1 MNHDITTAACATA
14 AANQGRPIA
23 IFVHVHFRDVWDEIA
38 SWIAQTIR
46 RPFHLILTTSH
57 TDGGL
62 RMPEGPL
69 LVSQTV
75 IVTANRG
82 RDVRPFLEALR
93 TPVDYEIGLKLHTKR
108 STHRLEGG
116 DWGRTLVQALL
127 PGPEDVDRLV
137 ERMSEDRRLA
147 IVAPDGMLVSLDRW
161 MGSNR
166 GMMRKAMARLSLG
179 ALESAPHPLVFCA
192 GSMFW
197 FRREALAPFRDNDLD
212 DLFAAEAGQ
221 VDGTMAHALERLFA
235 PVRPLAR
242 NVADPI
248 TTDGRPAYPLPA
260 PAAPL
265 GAMGVAGPGGTRGIR
280 RPADRVA
287 SVGAKPVAPL
297 TRRRVLGCS
306 VGVYRAARL
315 PGTINPDSH
324 CP

>member
-93 TPVDYEIGLKLHTKR
+93 TPIDYEIGLKLHTKR

-147 IVAPDGMLVSLDRW
+147 MVAPDGMLVSLDRW

-166 GMMRKAMARLSLG
+166 GMMRKAMARLSVG

-235 PVRPLAR
+235 PVAELATDG
-242 NVADPI
+242 VI
-248 TTDGRPAYPLPA
+248 TTMKGASDLSSELSLETLRTRSRRMADQPTPYLRGPPRWVRWALLAPGARAGYAALPTGWRQWVRSR
-260 PAAPL
+260 L
-265 GAMGVAGPGGTRGIR
+265 R
-280 RPADRVA
+280 R
-287 SVGAKPVAPL
+287 
-297 TRRRVLGCS
+297 
-306 VGVYRAARL
+306 
-315 PGTINPDSH
+315 
-324 CP
+324 

>member
-93 TPVDYEIGLKLHTKR
+93 TPIDYEIGLKLHTKR

-147 IVAPDGMLVSLDRW
+147 MVAPDGMLVSLDRW

-166 GMMRKAMARLSLG
+166 GMMRKAMARLSVG

-235 PVRPLAR
+235 PVAELATDG
-242 NVADPI
+242 VI
-248 TTDGRPAYPLPA
+248 TTMK
-260 PAAPL
+260 
-265 GAMGVAGPGGTRGIR
+265 GASDLSSELSLETLRTRSRRMADQPTPYLR
-280 RPADRVA
+280 RPPRWVRWALLA
-287 SVGAKPVAPL
+287 PGARAGYAALPTGWRQWVRSRL
-297 TRRRVLGCS
+297 RR
-306 VGVYRAARL
+306 
-315 PGTINPDSH
+315 
-324 CP
+324 